1 MTFVSR
7 LKSLEINGFKSFSKK
22 GSLVFSSAITSIVGP
37 NGSGKS
43 NVAESFRFV
52 LGEQSLKSMRGKKG
66 EDLIFNGGKDS
77 ARANRASVKVVF
89 DNTNRMFNMDFDEI
103 SIERVVH
110 RDGVNEYFING
121 TLVRLKDVVELLA
134 YANIGSS
141 GHHIISQGE
150 ADRLLSAQPKD
161 RREMIEDALGLK
173 VYQYK
178 KQESEK
184 KLEKTAN
191 HIKEIESL
199 RREIAPHI
207 KFLKKQVEKIEKAV
221 VLRQELVGAYKEYFA
236 RENHYIKTEKIKLA
250 DEKKAPQEELEKLHQ
265 ELSHHKSI
273 LDQAKA
279 NLGQSENMTNLLT
292 LEQEIR
298 DTRSKKDSC
307 TREIG
312 RLEGEISYLK
322 RVIDKKIKESEN
334 QTEVHSTK
342 QVYLKDVELI
352 QKDIDVKATVAIE
365 AIDGEGQHANAT
377 VEQRLAYV
385 KDSIKEIHERISS
398 FVNYHK
404 EADHTERPEHS
415 TETEEA
421 EIKRISEEMKALE
434 EKLRTFSE
442 EELKQSERYTQIKID
457 IDKDRDKNVESEKA
471 VLVIMS
477 KQNELHSH
485 IEIIKSKEERL
496 RVEEEDFKRELQEA
510 HMLVGRDAVDYE
522 SVESGLNAGSGS
534 GAAVDFSIVE
544 DRHAQV
550 DRRRS
555 IEKSKI
561 RLEEMGG
568 GGGDDIVREHKEA
581 EERDA
586 FLSKELQ
593 DLITSSESLK
603 ILIDELNQKL
613 GELFKDGISKI
624 NKEFSKFF
632 GLMFG
637 GGTAELKLV
646 REVKR
651 KRKKGDLDDE
661 GGDLSV
667 ALAEELEGDESKEE
681 GIEINVS
688 LPHKRIK
695 GLTMLSGGERALTS
709 IALLFAMS
717 QVNPPPFVILDETD
731 AALDEANSRKYGDMI
746 EALSKHS
753 QLILITH
760 NRETMSRAGVIYGVT
775 MGGEGYSKLLSIA
788 FDEAVV
794 VAK

>member
-150 ADRLLSAQPKD
+150 ADRLLSAQPRD

-221 VLRQELVGAYKEYFA
+221 VLREELVGAYKEYFA

-250 DEKKAPQEELEKLHQ
+250 DDKKAPQEELEKLHQ

-385 KDSIKEIHERISS
+385 KASIQEIHERISS

-404 EADHTERPEHS
+404 DNDHVEKPAQS

-421 EIKRISEEMKALE
+421 EIKRISEEMKTLE

-485 IEIIKSKEERL
+485 IEMVKSKEERL
-496 RVEEEDFKRELQEA
+496 RVEEEDFKREIQEA

-522 SVESGLNAGSGS
+522 SVESGL
-534 GAAVDFSIVE
+534 DFSIAE

-568 GGGDDIVREHKEA
+568 AGGDDIVREHKDA
-581 EERDA
+581 EDRDA
-586 FLSKELQ
+586 FLAKELQ

-603 ILIDELNQKL
+603 LLIDELNQKL
-613 GELFKDGISKI
+613 GELFKEGISKI

-637 GGTAELKLV
+637 GGTAELKLI

-661 GGDLSV
+661 GGDLSI
-667 ALAEELEGDESKEE
+667 ALAEELEGDEAKEE

-775 MGGEGYSKLLSIA
+775 MGNEGYSKLLSIA
-788 FDEAVV
+788 FDEAVA

>member
-1 MTFVSR
+1 MSFVSR
-7 LKSLEINGFKSFSKK
+7 LKSLEINGFKSFAKK
-22 GSLVFSSAITSIVGP
+22 SSLTFSSPITSIVGP

-110 RDGVNEYFING
+110 RDSVNEYFING

-178 KQESEK
+178 KEESEK
-184 KLEKTAN
+184 KLDKTAN
-191 HIKEIESL
+191 HVKELESL

-207 KFLKKQVEKIEKAV
+207 KFLRKQVEKVEKSVA
-221 VLRQELVGAYKEYFA
+221 LRQELIELYKAYFA
-236 RENHYIKTEKIKLA
+236 KEDAYLKAEKTMLA
-250 DEKKAPQEELEKLHQ
+250 EEKKAPQAELDSLHKD
-265 ELSHHKSI
+265 LAHHKKI
-273 LDQAKA
+273 LDEAKA
-279 NLGQSENMTNLLT
+279 NLGQSSKMSDLLS
-292 LEQEIR
+292 LEQEMR

-307 TREIG
+307 TRELG
-312 RLEGEISYLK
+312 RLEGEVSYLK
-322 RVIDKKIKESEN
+322 RAIDKKLKEHSEPA
-334 QTEVHSTK
+334 VSTK
-342 QVYLKDVELI
+342 QVYLRDVERI
-352 QKDIDVKATVAIE
+352 QRDIDVKATVAVE
-365 AIDGEGQHANAT
+365 ALNGEGEHGN
-377 VEQRLAYV
+377 ESIENRLEYV
-385 KDSIKEIHERISS
+385 KQMLGEIKESIGGFVAHHKDAEQIHVVDTAAEESEIRR
-398 FVNYHK
+398 V
-404 EADHTERPEHS
+404 
-415 TETEEA
+415 TEEMA
-421 EIKRISEEMKALE
+421 VLE
-434 EKLRTFSE
+434 ERMKVYSE
-442 EELKQSERYTQIKID
+442 EEIAQSERYSSIKVD
-457 IDKDRDKNVESEKA
+457 IDKERDKNVESEKA

-477 KQNELHSH
+477 RQNELHSYL
-485 IEIIKSKEERL
+485 ETIKAKEERV
-496 RVEEEDFKRELQEA
+496 RVEEEDFKREVYEA
-510 HMLVGRDAVDYE
+510 GMLVGRDAVDYQRADAGNDAGDSSSASPE
-522 SVESGLNAGSGS
+522 REPRSVQ
-534 GAAVDFSIVE
+534 VE
-544 DRHAQV
+544 K
-550 DRRRS
+550 RRA
-555 IEKSKI
+555 IEKTKI

-568 GGGDDIVREHKEA
+568 AGGDDVMREFKEA

-586 FLSKELQ
+586 FLARELQ

-603 ILIDELNQKL
+603 NLIAELNQKL
-613 GELFKDGISKI
+613 DGLFKEGIGKI
-624 NKEFSKFF
+624 NKEFNKFF

-637 GGTAELKLV
+637 GGTAELKLI
-646 REVKR
+646 REER
-651 KRKKGDLDDE
+651 RRRKKAGSGEFDE
-661 GGDLSV
+661 GGDLSL
-667 ALAEELEGDESKEE
+667 ALQEELADDAPAEE
-681 GIEINVS
+681 GIDIHVS

-775 MGGEGYSKLLSIA
+775 MGGEGYSKTLSIA
-788 FDEAVV
+788 FDDAVA

>member
-103 SIERVVH
+103 SIERMVH

-221 VLRQELVGAYKEYFA
+221 VLREELVGAYKEYFA
-236 RENHYIKTEKIKLA
+236 RENNYIKTEKIKLA
-250 DEKKAPQEELEKLHQ
+250 DEKKAPQEELEKLHL

-377 VEQRLAYV
+377 VEQRLDYV
-385 KDSIKEIHERISS
+385 KASIQEIHERISS

-404 EADHTERPEHS
+404 DTDHIEKSVHS

-421 EIKRISEEMKALE
+421 EIKRISEEMKTLE

-485 IEIIKSKEERL
+485 IEMVKSKEERL
-496 RVEEEDFKRELQEA
+496 RVEEEDFKREIQEA

-522 SVESGLNAGSGS
+522 SVESGL
-534 GAAVDFSIVE
+534 DFSVVE
-544 DRHAQV
+544 GRHAQV

-568 GGGDDIVREHKEA
+568 AGGDDIVREHKDA

-586 FLSKELQ
+586 FLAKELQ

-603 ILIDELNQKL
+603 LLIDELNQKL
-613 GELFKDGISKI
+613 GELFKEGISKI

-637 GGTAELKLV
+637 GGTAELKLI
-646 REVKR
+646 REIKR

-661 GGDLSV
+661 GGDLSI
-667 ALAEELEGDESKEE
+667 ALADELEGDEAKEE

-775 MGGEGYSKLLSIA
+775 MGNEGYSKLLSIA
-788 FDEAVV
+788 FDEAVA

>member
-1 MTFVSR
+1 MSFVSR
-7 LKSLEINGFKSFSKK
+7 LKSLEINGFKSFAKK
-22 GSLVFSSAITSIVGP
+22 SSLAFTSPITSIVGP

-77 ARANRASVKVVF
+77 ARGNRASVKVVF

-178 KQESEK
+178 KEESEK
-184 KLEKTAN
+184 KLDKTAN

-207 KFLKKQVEKIEKAV
+207 KFLRKQVEKVEKSIA
-221 VLRQELVGAYKEYFA
+221 LRQELVGMYQVYFA
-236 RENHYIKTEKIKLA
+236 KEDAYLKAQKALLA
-250 DEKKAPQEELEKLHQ
+250 DEKKAPHAELEALHTD
-265 ELSHHKSI
+265 LAHHKHI
-273 LDQAKA
+273 LDAAKA
-279 NLGQSENMTNLLT
+279 NLGQSSKMSDLLA
-292 LEQEIR
+292 LEQEMR
-298 DTRSKKDSC
+298 DTRGKKDSC
-307 TREIG
+307 TRELG
-312 RLEGEISYLK
+312 RLEGEVSYLK
-322 RVIDKKIKESEN
+322 RVIEKKLKES
-334 QTEVHSTK
+334 TEVTVSTK
-342 QVYLKDVELI
+342 QVFLRDVEQI
-352 QKDIDVKATVAIE
+352 QKEIDVKATVAEE
-365 AIDGEGQHANAT
+365 ALRGEGEHGKAT
-377 VEQRLAYV
+377 VEHRLEYV
-385 KDSIKEIHERISS
+385 REILGEIRERING
-398 FVNYHK
+398 FVSYHK
-404 EADHTERPEHS
+404 DAEPVKPEKDTAS
-415 TETEEA
+415 EEA
-421 EIKRISEEMKALE
+421 EITRITGDMSALE
-434 EKLRTFSE
+434 EQMKKYSE
-442 EELKQSERYTQIKID
+442 EEASQTSRYADIKVE
-457 IDKDRDKNVESEKA
+457 IDKERDKNVESEKA
-471 VLVIMS
+471 VLKIMS
-477 KQNELHSH
+477 RQNELHSH
-485 IEIIKSKEERL
+485 IETIKAKEERL
-496 RVEEEDFKRELQEA
+496 RVEEEDFKRETYEA
-510 HMLVGRDAVDYE
+510 GMLVGRDALDYKTGE
-522 SVESGLNAGSGS
+522 ADEAAGGSSEPEPRHVQVEK
-534 GAAVDFSIVE
+534 
-544 DRHAQV
+544 
-550 DRRRS
+550 RRA
-555 IEKSKI
+555 IEKTKI

-568 GGGDDIVREHKEA
+568 AGGDDVMREFKES

-586 FLSKELQ
+586 FLARELQ
-593 DLITSSESLK
+593 DLATSSESLK
-603 ILIDELNQKL
+603 GLIAELNQKL
-613 GELFKDGISKI
+613 DELFKDGIGKI
-624 NKEFSKFF
+624 NKEFNKFF

-646 REVKR
+646 KEP
-651 KRKKGDLDDE
+651 KRKKKKSEGEFDDS
-661 GGDLSV
+661 GDLSI
-667 ALAEELEGDESKEE
+667 ALAEELGDDEPAEE
-681 GIEINVS
+681 GIDINIS

-775 MGGEGYSKLLSIA
+775 MGGEGYSKTLSIA
-788 FDEAVV
+788 FDEAVA

>member
-1 MTFVSR
+1 MTFTSP
-7 LKSLEINGFKSFSKK
+7 
-22 GSLVFSSAITSIVGP
+22 ITSIVGP

-184 KLEKTAN
+184 KLEKTGN

-221 VLRQELVGAYKEYFA
+221 VLRQELVGMYKEYFA
-236 RENHYIKTEKIKLA
+236 RENHYIKMEKARLSN
-250 DEKKAPQEELEKLHQ
+250 EKKAPQEELEKLHQ
-265 ELSHHKSI
+265 ELVHHKSI
-273 LDQAKA
+273 LDEAKA
-279 NLGQSENMTNLLT
+279 NLGQSSSMSGLLS
-292 LEQEIR
+292 LEQEMR
-298 DTRSKKDSC
+298 DTRAKKDSC

-334 QTEVHSTK
+334 HIDVQSTK

-352 QKDIDVKATVAIE
+352 QKDIDVKATVALE
-365 AIDGEGQHANAT
+365 AIDGIGDHANASP
-377 VEQRLAYV
+377 EQRLAYV
-385 KDSIKEIHERISS
+385 KQSIQDIHERISS

-404 EADHTERPEHS
+404 ESDHVEKPQNS

-421 EIKRISEEMKALE
+421 EIKRISEEMKTLE

-442 EELKQSERYTQIKID
+442 EELKQSERYTQIKVD
-457 IDKDRDKNVESEKA
+457 IDKERDKNVESEKA

-485 IEIIKSKEERL
+485 IETVKAKEERL
-496 RVEEEDFKRELQEA
+496 RVEEEEFKSEIQEA

-522 SVESGLNAGSGS
+522 NAE
-534 GAAVDFSIVE
+534 VDFSVVE

-550 DRRRS
+550 DRRRAV
-555 IEKSKI
+555 EKSKI

-568 GGGDDIVREHKEA
+568 GGGDDIVREYKDA
-581 EERDA
+581 EERDI
-586 FLSKELQ
+586 FLAKELQ

-603 ILIDELNQKL
+603 LLIDELNQKL
-613 GELFKDGISKI
+613 SELFKDGISKI
-624 NKEFSKFF
+624 NKEFGKFF

-637 GGTAELKLV
+637 GGTAELKLIK
-646 REVKR
+646 EIKR
-651 KRKKGDLDDE
+651 KKKKGDLEDDS
-661 GGDLSV
+661 GDLSV
-667 ALAEELEGDESKEE
+667 ALAEELDGDEPAEE

-788 FDEAVV
+788 FDEAVA